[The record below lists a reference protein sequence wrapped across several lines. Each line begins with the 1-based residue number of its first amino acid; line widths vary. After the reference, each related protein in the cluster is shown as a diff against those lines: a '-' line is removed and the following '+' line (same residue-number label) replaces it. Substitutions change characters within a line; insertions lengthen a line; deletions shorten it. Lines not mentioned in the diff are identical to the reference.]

1 MFGNERSM
9 SGLKAQ
15 QSIAQG
21 NALGRQTAASAPCKG
36 KSIRNQAIMKDTFA
50 LTGRIH
56 NMPVTSPQGGCPGL
70 WSVAP
75 SGRAQYAHY
84 QLYGTCET

>member
-1 MFGNERSM
+1 M

-56 NMPVTSPQGGCPGL
+56 NMPVTSPQGVALGYGL
-70 WSVAP
+70 LPLQGVLNTLITNYMVHAKLN
-75 SGRAQYAHY
+75 Q
-84 QLYGTCET
+84 